1 MVFFFFLKIIA
12 GVTMTHIYIHF
23 YNYTGDQFAYFNDGC
38 KLFDI
43 LLEHPNHFSEIVFNG
58 DPKEELNLWIAPFE
72 SATIT
77 GSRIMILFNFLIR
90 FISFGNIYIHI
101 AIFCFVA
108 FSGLTC
114 AIKYFSKYFSEKT
127 AAIAFVVFLFPSIL
141 FWTSGIQKESLVV
154 FLVGYIIY
162 KTEFGSL
169 TSYNKPQLLFI
180 FSAFCFLF
188 FFKMYL
194 VLILFPILISNF
206 LISKKIIKRGR
217 NSFIAVFSLFILVG
231 VFSEIIFKKPAFFA
245 AIADKRAKAI
255 SEARGGVFLYSE
267 TNFIAVDYLQKDKIL
282 IPESSESYKIKQG
295 SSFLKWEWNNMK
307 DTTFVNDSK
316 DTSLY
321 RFLYEV
327 VPAKTVIPIQKIEPN
342 SIAIIA
348 HVPEAIYNCFFYPTI
363 AQTKSNFHLFQ
374 FIENII
380 VYIFILIPIFFFDKQ
395 SLKNKTVLFSSI
407 LFCFSV
413 FIIIGLTTP
422 TVGSIVRYKTVGMI
436 FFIPVLL
443 ASTDFNKIKAIVFGI
458 KKQ

>member
-1 MVFFFFLKIIA
+1 
-12 GVTMTHIYIHF
+12 MTYIYIRF
-23 YNYTGDQFAYFNDGC
+23 YDYTGDQFAYFNDGC

-77 GSRIMILFNFLIR
+77 GARIMILFNFLIR

-101 AIFCFVA
+101 AIFCLIA
-108 FSGLTC
+108 FAGITNS
-114 AIKYFSKYFSEKT
+114 IKYFSKNFLEKT
-127 AAIAFVVFLFPSIL
+127 KTIAFVVFLFPSIL

-162 KTEFGSL
+162 KTQFGCR
-169 TSYNKPQLLFI
+169 TSYNKTQLIFI
-180 FSAFCFLF
+180 LSACCFLL

-194 VLILFPILISNF
+194 GLILFPILFSNF
-206 LISKKIIKRGR
+206 LFSKKFIKRKR
-217 NSFIAVFSLFILVG
+217 NSFIIVFTLFILIG
-231 VFSEIIFKKPAFFA
+231 LFSEIIFKKTVFCV

-255 SEARGGVFLYSE
+255 SEAKGGVFLYSE
-267 TNFIAVDYLQKDKIL
+267 TNFISIDYLQKDKIL
-282 IPESSESYKIKQG
+282 IPESSETYKIKQG
-295 SSFLKWEWNNMK
+295 SSYLKWEWNNMK

-321 RFLYEV
+321 RFLYAV

-342 SIAIIA
+342 AIAIIA
-348 HVPEAIYNCFFYPTI
+348 HIPEAIYNCFFYPTI
-363 AQTKSNFHLFQ
+363 AQTKSSFHLFQ
-374 FIENII
+374 FIENI
-380 VYIFILIPIFFFDKQ
+380 VVSIFILLPIFFFDKQ
-395 SLKNKTVLFSSI
+395 ILKNKTVLFSA
-407 LFCFSV
+407 LMFSFSL

-422 TVGSIVRYKTVGMI
+422 SVGSIVRYKTVGMI

-443 ASTDFNKIKAIVFGI
+443 ASTDINKIKAIVFGI